1 MPPIAART
9 RDERGQALVE
19 LAIVMP
25 VLAALLLGILQFGIA
40 FNHYLSL
47 TDAVRAGARTAA
59 VSRHLG
65 AGAAVSATKSAVE
78 DATSDITL
86 TDSQVTVTST
96 WTQGSQVIVTATY
109 PYSISIFGL
118 PVKAGNLTSTTKER
132 VE

>member
-1 MPPIAART
+1 MPQIAART

-19 LAIVMP
+19 LAIVLP
-25 VLAALLLGILQFGIA
+25 VLAMLLFGLIQFGIT

-65 AGAAVSATKSAVE
+65 ADAAVAATKNTVE
-78 DATSDITL
+78 NATSDITL
-86 TDSQVTVTST
+86 DDSQVTVDST
-96 WTQGSQVIVTATY
+96 WTQGSQVTVTATY
-109 PYSISIFGL
+109 PYSISIFGV
-118 PVKAGNLTSTTKER
+118 PVKTGDLTSTTKER